1 MATNFEHNSCLP
13 SHTLVPSAPT
23 ILAVE
28 ATSSTSIS
36 VKWAACTNDGGSP
49 ITGYIVEHRS
59 ALDPA
64 SPFETHLVGE
74 DVYSTTVD
82 GLTPSTKYEVRVR
95 VENAVG
101 RSQPSVTMET
111 KTKDSGELKSLV
123 ILKEPLW
130 MSLALLILQIMNYYK
145 NTCVAV
151 LGRNLILFR
160 CVFRSHCCI
169 RSAVVQNF
177 H

>member
-1 MATNFEHNSCLP
+1 MQLLLAIT
-13 SHTLVPSAPT
+13 HTLVPSAPT

-49 ITGYIVEHRS
+49 ITGYVVEHRS

-82 GLTPSTKYEVRVR
+82 GLTPSTKFEVRVR

-101 RSQPSVTMET
+101 HSQPSVTMET

-123 ILKEPLW
+123 ILKELLS
-130 MSLALLILQIMNYYK
+130 MSLALLILQLIRYIYND
-145 NTCVAV
+145 NVASKST
-151 LGRNLILFR
+151 L
-160 CVFRSHCCI
+160 
-169 RSAVVQNF
+169 
-177 H
+177 

>member
-1 MATNFEHNSCLP
+1 MATNFECNSCLP

-28 ATSSTSIS
+28 AASSISMS

-49 ITGYIVEHRS
+49 ITGYVVEHHS
-59 ALDPA
+59 VLDPA

-74 DVYSTTVD
+74 DVFSTTVD
-82 GLTPSTKYEVRVR
+82 GLAPSTKYEVRVR

-111 KTKDSGELKSLV
+111 KTKDNGELKS
-123 ILKEPLW
+123 
-130 MSLALLILQIMNYYK
+130 
-145 NTCVAV
+145 
-151 LGRNLILFR
+151 
-160 CVFRSHCCI
+160 
-169 RSAVVQNF
+169 
-177 H
+177 